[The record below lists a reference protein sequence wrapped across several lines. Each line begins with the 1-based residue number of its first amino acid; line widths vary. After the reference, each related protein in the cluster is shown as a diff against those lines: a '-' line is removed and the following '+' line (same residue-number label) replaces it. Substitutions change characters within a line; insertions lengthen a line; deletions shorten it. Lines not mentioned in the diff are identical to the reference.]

1 MSPKNEVASPF
12 RDMGASAP
20 GPRWALAVPPGGS
33 SGFDCAVWCCE
44 GELSSCEGE
53 QAGLLSCCELL
64 GCEGE
69 LSSCEGEQGELL
81 SGCELLGWSVG

>member
-33 SGFDCAVWCCE
+33 SGFDCAVWGCEGELLSCESGLLSCSELLCCE

-53 QAGLLSCCELL
+53 QAGLLS
-64 GCEGE
+64 
-69 LSSCEGEQGELL
+69 
-81 SGCELLGWSVG
+81 GCELLGWSVG